1 MIKATLHALTRDSSG
16 SMAIETAFVA
26 PLLAILALG
35 GFEVGTMVS
44 RHHELQTAAAEGE
57 VIALATNGGAEV
69 EISTIE
75 DIIATSLDLDASNVE
90 VSRMLR
96 CNANDE
102 LVLPP
107 NPCDEDDTVSQYIQI
122 EVTETYTPVWTTF
135 GVGGPVDLAV
145 ERTVQIS

>member
-1 MIKATLHALTRDSSG
+1 MLRPLFRALASDPSG
-16 SMAIETAFVA
+16 TMAIETAFVA

-44 RHHELQTAAAEGE
+44 RHHELQTAASEGE

-75 DIIATSLDLDASNVE
+75 DIIATSLDIAPSSVE
-90 VSRMLR
+90 VTRMMR
-96 CNANDE
+96 CNDNDE
-102 LVLPP
+102 LVAPP

-122 EVTETYTPVWTTF
+122 EVSETYTPVWTTF